1 VPWLRTDVDAIVHLT
16 LRARNERDLLHG
28 TGGEVS
34 VSFNIAHALELGLSP
49 ELALSLGLVHPQGV
63 PVPSGV
69 FVPTVSRGQ
78 DLGAPD
84 DTADSVSAAFAMPSS
99 PNVFAVHVRVNENGQ
114 FIVGDRALTADEFNR
129 QVLSRYNLAPGRTLA
144 LVTSGGDRAPAMVGP
159 STAPAPLSAAEAL
172 AQATGLPVMATANDV
187 FVTRDGSALAGII
200 AHPRH
205 EGPNLSDL
213 QATSWRLI
221 TLPNGPGGPVYRV
234 VYAFELA
241 QALAESGTPLSHRA
255 RTVPPAGRIVRR

>member
-1 VPWLRTDVDAIVHLT
+1 
-16 LRARNERDLLHG
+16 
-28 TGGEVS
+28 
-34 VSFNIAHALELGLSP
+34 
-49 ELALSLGLVHPQGV
+49 
-63 PVPSGV
+63 
-69 FVPTVSRGQ
+69 
-78 DLGAPD
+78 
-84 DTADSVSAAFAMPSS
+84 
-99 PNVFAVHVRVNENGQ
+99 
-114 FIVGDRALTADEFNR
+114 
-129 QVLSRYNLAPGRTLA
+129 
-144 LVTSGGDRAPAMVGP
+144 VGP

-172 AQATGLPVMATANDV
+172 AQATGLPVMATASDV

-221 TLPNGPGGPVYRV
+221 TLPNGPGGPVYRA

-241 QALAESGTPLSHRA
+241 QALADSGTPLSHRA